1 MSQYMPAGAITMLL
15 DYWSDTVAEPDVP
28 LPTVEQ
34 VTGRPAR
41 TLATWAADHRAD
53 FLA

>member
-1 MSQYMPAGAITMLL
+1 MPAGAITMLL